1 MVQGEWDLRWCLFWP
16 EVDGPKDPKPF
27 LGIGPDCMSMA
38 RGAEMP
44 WPYNAD
50 GTINQKYIEE
60 SEVVE
65 DCIRDSAPR
74 LHFSPITVPRE
85 ELMRGAPMALEAL
98 GRLLQERMDRQ
109 LLEAVTQDKVGT

>member
-44 WPYNAD
+44 WPFNDD
-50 GTINQKYIEE
+50 GTDNEKYYEE
-60 SEVVE
+60 AEVIR
-65 DCIRDSAPR
+65 DCICDSAPR
-74 LHFSPITVPRE
+74 LQMIPETVARE

-109 LLEAVTQDKVGT
+109 LLEAVTKDERGT